1 MPSNDG
7 GLGDHLVG
15 DKIPV
20 GERNLQVVKLLGEG
34 ECSIGMLTLSLK
46 KKRLTSFV
54 LSFNQADFLMSISW
68 ILMMPVEIKSHN

>member
-34 ECSIGMLTLSLK
+34 ECSTGMLTLSFK
-46 KKRLTSFV
+46 KKKVDKLRFV
-54 LSFNQADFLMSISW
+54 F
-68 ILMMPVEIKSHN
+68 